1 MRNLIVAILFLVPA
15 AAFAG
20 GYVVPNINA
29 RDLAMS
35 GAGEAAQ
42 DSASATYQNPAALSK
57 LDGLNVS
64 ADVSLID
71 VRSTWSDSFSVYGSG
86 PVTMTPKAVFPPA
99 LYAAYGLTLPNAMR
113 VGVGAGFTVP
123 GGGYVFWPGNWA
135 GNGEIITVDRKVFG
149 FYLTGG
155 IQVLPQLRLGGGLVY
170 YRTTEQLV
178 QGVNFLSQ
186 RGEIELATAG
196 GAASYDLSAEATPI
210 KNVPFTV
217 AIDYK
222 HQAVMHLSGQTHG
235 VDVPLA
241 LRPGLLDQNVTH
253 TLTYPNQLNVGAAY
267 TLPLPTPWNQA
278 SSLLFAFDWTWERFH
293 VYQNDTFIG
302 DRGVTVVVNRDYKN
316 GYTLRFGAEYA
327 GVIPKLRVRAGI
339 LRDISPNRPYTTSP
353 TLPDWN
359 VTALSFGAGYE
370 VVPNLEINAAYF
382 HAFYDTVTTCSGGAS
397 SQPCT
402 AATETFQGT
411 YDTRTNIYAL
421 NVTWKMPAPH

>member
-42 DSASATYQNPAALSK
+42 DSASATYQSPAALSK
-57 LDGLNVS
+57 LDGLNIS

-155 IQVLPQLRLGGGLVY
+155 IQVLPQLRLGCGLVY
-170 YRTTEQLV
+170 SRTTEQ
-178 QGVNFLSQ
+178 
-186 RGEIELATAG
+186 
-196 GAASYDLSAEATPI
+196 
-210 KNVPFTV
+210 
-217 AIDYK
+217 
-222 HQAVMHLSGQTHG
+222 
-235 VDVPLA
+235 
-241 LRPGLLDQNVTH
+241 
-253 TLTYPNQLNVGAAY
+253 
-267 TLPLPTPWNQA
+267 
-278 SSLLFAFDWTWERFH
+278 
-293 VYQNDTFIG
+293 
-302 DRGVTVVVNRDYKN
+302 
-316 GYTLRFGAEYA
+316 
-327 GVIPKLRVRAGI
+327 
-339 LRDISPNRPYTTSP
+339 
-353 TLPDWN
+353 
-359 VTALSFGAGYE
+359 
-370 VVPNLEINAAYF
+370 
-382 HAFYDTVTTCSGGAS
+382 
-397 SQPCT
+397 
-402 AATETFQGT
+402 
-411 YDTRTNIYAL
+411 
-421 NVTWKMPAPH
+421 